1 MLTSSLLFPK
11 EDEEEEGIYLEM
23 PWKGK
28 LCHPDESFD
37 WKNGIVALLEQ
48 HGETVGNVFLFLL
61 LSSDVCVQILSQLL
75 SGRR

>member
-1 MLTSSLLFPK
+1 VLTSSLLFPK
-11 EDEEEEGIYLEM
+11 EEEEEEGIYLEM

-61 LSSDVCVQILSQLL
+61 LSSDECVQILSQLL